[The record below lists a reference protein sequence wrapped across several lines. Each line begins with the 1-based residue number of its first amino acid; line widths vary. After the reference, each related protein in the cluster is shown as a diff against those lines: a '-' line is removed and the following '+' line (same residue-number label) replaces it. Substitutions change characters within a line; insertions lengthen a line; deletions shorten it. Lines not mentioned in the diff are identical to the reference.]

1 MVCSIIG
8 ASVIVP
14 IMLIMGSIMLTA
26 VVRIFL
32 SLIFIV
38 IYRFL

>member
-8 ASVIVP
+8 ASLIVP
-14 IMLIMGSIMLTA
+14 IMLLIGLAMLA

>member
-8 ASVIVP
+8 ASLIVP
-14 IMLIMGSIMLTA
+14 IMLIWGLVMLA

>member
-8 ASVIVP
+8 ASLIVP
-14 IMLIMGSIMLTA
+14 IMFIWGLAMLGL
-26 VVRIFL
+26 VRIFL